1 MKCNS
6 DNFINFFKSDNF
18 DKETKDF
25 VMDIFSL
32 YSEENKFSYD
42 FGLKT
47 IFLDIGLFEIS
58 DESVERFIYMNNVI
72 DFSQLLKFEGEFRT
86 LLFKMLKNIICN
98 YSKRNNNDITFIKDL
113 KILISY
119 SEWNKLSRKRKKKL
133 ETLNNVKQ

>member
-1 MKCNS
+1 
-6 DNFINFFKSDNF
+6 
-18 DKETKDF
+18 
-25 VMDIFSL
+25 
-32 YSEENKFSYD
+32 
-42 FGLKT
+42 
-47 IFLDIGLFEIS
+47 
-58 DESVERFIYMNNVI
+58 MNNVI